1 MSDIPRQAKI
11 SITYS
16 GSGRINSQTLK
27 ARIKEFTYEDPA
39 TGESDIISVGVDNVA
54 SYFLKRSPA
63 KGSKI
68 TANIHL
74 YSWKKYGDHL
84 IVKCGKFCCDSKEF
98 SGWPLEGTIGATS
111 VPEKQAFR
119 ATQRSKTWKKV
130 TIREIASKICKK
142 YAIKLTYDAGTISIK
157 KIEQTSKT
165 DCSFLTELC
174 EKYGLYIKVYA
185 GKVYIYDPVKYE
197 SKRAKK
203 SIDIKNMLSW
213 NYVGSLVGTYT
224 GGTIKYTAGEK
235 EKEYTCKVGSGSR
248 IYHMS
253 EKVDSLADAKR
264 QITAKVNQEN
274 RSAETMTCTIK
285 ADPDITSGI
294 NITVKGAE
302 KVNGK
307 YFIDKVVHNVSG
319 NAAYT
324 MELTMHKVQASVG
337 KKKTAPAKKTTTTK
351 KKPTTKPTTK
361 PKVGQIVNFTGTK
374 HYISADSTSPKRCKP
389 GKAKVTIVHSG
400 KHPYH
405 LVAVSGGGSTV
416 YGWVDASDIS

>member
-157 KIEQTSKT
+157 KIEQTS
-165 DCSFLTELC
+165 
-174 EKYGLYIKVYA
+174 
-185 GKVYIYDPVKYE
+185 
-197 SKRAKK
+197 
-203 SIDIKNMLSW
+203 
-213 NYVGSLVGTYT
+213 
-224 GGTIKYTAGEK
+224 
-235 EKEYTCKVGSGSR
+235 
-248 IYHMS
+248 
-253 EKVDSLADAKR
+253 
-264 QITAKVNQEN
+264 
-274 RSAETMTCTIK
+274 
-285 ADPDITSGI
+285 
-294 NITVKGAE
+294 
-302 KVNGK
+302 
-307 YFIDKVVHNVSG
+307 
-319 NAAYT
+319 
-324 MELTMHKVQASVG
+324 
-337 KKKTAPAKKTTTTK
+337 
-351 KKPTTKPTTK
+351 
-361 PKVGQIVNFTGTK
+361 
-374 HYISADSTSPKRCKP
+374 
-389 GKAKVTIVHSG
+389 
-400 KHPYH
+400 
-405 LVAVSGGGSTV
+405 
-416 YGWVDASDIS
+416 

>member
-39 TGESDIISVGVDNVA
+39 TGESDIISIGVDNVA

-319 NAAYT
+319 NTAYT

-337 KKKTAPAKKTTTTK
+337 KKKAAPAKKTTTTK

>member
-16 GSGRINSQTLK
+16 GSGGINSQTLK

-39 TGESDIISVGVDNVA
+39 TGESDTVSIGVDNVG
-54 SYFLKRSPA
+54 SYFLKRSPQ

-119 ATQRSKTWKKV
+119 ATQRTKTWKKV
-130 TIREIASKICKK
+130 TIREIAKRICKR
-142 YAIKLTYDAGTISIK
+142 YAIKLTYDAGTVSIK

-185 GKVYIYDPVKYE
+185 GKVYIYNPLKYE
-197 SKRAKK
+197 SKGAKK
-203 SIDIKNMLSW
+203 SIDIKDMLSW

-264 QITAKVNQEN
+264 QITAKVNEEN
-274 RSAETMTCTIK
+274 RSAETLTCTIK
-285 ADPDITSGI
+285 ADPDITSGV

-307 YFIDKVVHNVSG
+307 YFVDKVVHSVSG

-324 MELTMHKVQASVG
+324 MELTMHKVQASIG
-337 KKKTAPAKKTTTTK
+337 KKKTTAAKKTTTK
-351 KKPTTKPTTK
+351 KKTTSK
-361 PKVGQIVNFTGTK
+361 PKVGQIVNFTGTT
-374 HYISADSTSPKRCKP
+374 HYISADSSNPKRCKP
-389 GKAKVTIVHSG
+389 GKAKVTIIHSG

-405 LVAVSGGGSTV
+405 LIAVTGGGSTV
-416 YGWVDASDIS
+416 YGWVNASDIS